1 MTRERVL
8 AWGIGSGLAAGLAAG
23 GVMFL
28 TGYEFLAAG
37 VAIVVLCLTSLS
49 VGAWLSRTSAK

>member
-1 MTRERVL
+1 MTRDRVL
-8 AWGIGSGLAAGLAAG
+8 AWGIGSGLVAGLAAG
-23 GVMFL
+23 GATYL

-37 VAIVVLCLTSLS
+37 VAIVVLCLTSFG